1 MKTLKDLNRYDE
13 TDTRPIISYE
23 GFDELKQCAIEWYK
37 WHDEKSYRDNLSIM
51 EWIKHFFNLTEED
64 LK

>member
-51 EWIKHFFNLTEED
+51 EWINEN
-64 LK
+64 